1 MCLSANGS
9 EEEDGRACPPGV
21 WLGTSAAAL
30 HVTSTDRPLTDEEQD
45 DCDSE
50 FRAVPESFPI
60 SGKMCAY
67 IILVSTLGML
77 AYTIIQDIIYI
88 VEGKNVP
95 TD

>member
-1 MCLSANGS
+1 MTPSS
-9 EEEDGRACPPGV
+9 ELCPKASPSQVACTRMHADACV
-21 WLGTSAAAL
+21 RMHAQLAT
-30 HVTSTDRPLTDEEQD
+30 
-45 DCDSE
+45 
-50 FRAVPESFPI
+50 
-60 SGKMCAY
+60 GKMCAY